1 MTFAVC
7 EIDDDGKIV
16 KLVREADSLSVL
28 SHMDVDP
35 GLFPAVFITRDD
47 IESALSGDFEPENLD
62 SDIKE
67 RIRRLTDAEMLAIAS
82 DLQDAYVDGNY
93 WTDLECICEDLND

>member
-35 GLFPAVFITRDD
+35 GLFPAVFVTRED
-47 IESALSGDFEPENLD
+47 IKGALSEDFEPENLD
-62 SDIKE
+62 EDVQD
-67 RIRRLTDAEMLAIAS
+67 RVDRLTDAEMLAIAS
-82 DLQDAYVDGNY
+82 DLQDAYVDENY